1 MIFNGCEPTGIHW
14 DFVGVMA
21 CPCASKPA
29 RWHPLWFTPQENRK
43 KQKEGDSLCGPN
55 GRGIWE
61 DPWEDLQPLQKNLT
75 VLKKVAPRREDR
87 LVFFFFYLTDHW
99 DLSRDSVTRTE
110 TRAGMCENTACGRCF
125 FHSNPWAFSSRPRL
139 TTGGFSILCPK
150 TCGSRQKKNPR
161 KFAGAYGS
169 QIIIVG
175 GLYPIYF
182 WCFSPSYSLS
192 ILQIHIWN
200 QRNSQNI
207 LET

>member
-1 MIFNGCEPTGIHW
+1 MDANQQAFTETLLESWHAHVLQSQPVDIPFDSRHRRTEKSRRKAIA
-14 DFVGVMA
+14 FVGRMA
-21 CPCASKPA
+21 EESGKTLGKICSHCKRIWLS
-29 RWHPLWFTPQENRK
+29 WK
-43 KQKEGDSLCGPN
+43 K
-55 GRGIWE
+55 W
-61 DPWEDLQPLQKNLT
+61 
-75 VLKKVAPRREDR
+75 R
-87 LVFFFFYLTDHW
+87 LAEKIGWCFFFYLTDHW